1 MPALKRLQEVVVRG
15 LGRLRD
21 GVGITIL
28 PNAAASAPGGAQA
41 GGSGL

>member
-1 MPALKRLQEVVVRG
+1 VAITAGLSEGQEVVVRG

-21 GVGITIL
+21 GAGITIL
-28 PNAAASAPGGAQA
+28 PNVAAGAQA